1 LNKLLLLNKQASNK
15 IDLTEVGKAIYY
27 AKKYHGA
34 QKRQSGEPYYSH
46 PLEVAY
52 MVAEHRFTTDVLVTS
67 ILHDTIEDTD
77 LTKEMIDYIFGST
90 IASQVEDLTR
100 IKIDG
105 KISSAEIVK
114 LLWFQNKKDLLLVK
128 YFDRLHNMRTINA
141 KSPEKVLKIVA
152 ETLKSFIS
160 LSIYFKTIIPGLL
173 LDETMINLCYQQSP
187 HSLMDLMGF
196 DKNDFQLPFLTFQ
209 NEQSHI

>member
-1 LNKLLLLNKQASNK
+1 MKNLSRVQQKLHARFLRGWMVATPFWLPS
-15 IDLTEVGKAIYY
+15 
-27 AKKYHGA
+27 GA

-67 ILHDTIEDTD
+67 ILHDTIEDTE
-77 LTKEMIDYIFGST
+77 LTKEMIDYIFGFT

-105 KISSAEIVK
+105 KISVAEMVK
-114 LLWFQNKKDLLLVK
+114 SLWFQNKKDLLLIK

-141 KSPEKVLKIVA
+141 KSPEKIQKTGPVLRKLQPAAI
-152 ETLKSFIS
+152 
-160 LSIYFKTIIPGLL
+160 
-173 LDETMINLCYQQSP
+173 
-187 HSLMDLMGF
+187 
-196 DKNDFQLPFLTFQ
+196 
-209 NEQSHI
+209 